1 MKDSVL
7 APAECVLFY
16 TGGLVEAHNPKCEM
30 FGTSRLRRLLSEWP
44 EAGRGLSTTLMKQLE
59 RFTDEG
65 WEQVDDITLT
75 TLERSVTQSG
85 TS

>member
-1 MKDSVL
+1 
-7 APAECVLFY
+7 
-16 TGGLVEAHNPKCEM
+16 
-30 FGTSRLRRLLSEWP
+30 
-44 EAGRGLSTTLMKQLE
+44 MKQLE